1 MPDWKTHL
9 TLNGTGPVYDQIKR
23 AVEVNIHSGDW
34 PPGHRIPAEEDL
46 AAHFGT
52 ARMTV
57 NRALRAL
64 TESGLIFRKRRAG
77 SFVAH
82 PPSPSAMLEIVDMA
96 TTIPARGQRYR
107 YECLLNET
115 VRADSET
122 GDRLRVEHGA
132 KLRHI
137 ICRHRA
143 DDVIVELEER
153 WINLALLPDAAD
165 QNFTDNGPVAWLL
178 AAAPWTEAEH
188 TVSARNAD
196 ARLAEL
202 IDTQS
207 GVACLVL
214 ERRTFQGD
222 AVVTFARLTHPGDR
236 HKMTERFA
244 PE

>member
-1 MPDWKTHL
+1 MPDWKQHL
-9 TLNGTGPVYDQIKR
+9 TLDGTGPVYDQIKR
-23 AVEVNIHSGDW
+23 AILSNIHSGDW

-46 AAHFGT
+46 ATHFGT

-64 TESGLIFRKRRAG
+64 TESRLIVRKRRAG

-96 TTIPARGQRYR
+96 SAIPARGQSYQ
-107 YECLLNET
+107 YECLRNET
-115 VRADSET
+115 VKADAET
-122 GDRLRVEHGA
+122 ASRLRVEPGDP
-132 KLRHI
+132 LRHI

-143 DDVIVELEER
+143 DGAIVELEER
-153 WINLALLPDAAD
+153 WINLALLPDAAN
-165 QNFTDNGPVAWLL
+165 QSFTDTAPVAWLL

-196 ARLAEL
+196 KRLAGL
-202 IDTQS
+202 IDTHP
-207 GVACLVL
+207 GAACLVL
-214 ERRTFQGD
+214 ERRTFQGES
-222 AVVTFARLTHPGDR
+222 VVTFARLTHPGDR
-236 HKMTERFA
+236 HKMTERFV